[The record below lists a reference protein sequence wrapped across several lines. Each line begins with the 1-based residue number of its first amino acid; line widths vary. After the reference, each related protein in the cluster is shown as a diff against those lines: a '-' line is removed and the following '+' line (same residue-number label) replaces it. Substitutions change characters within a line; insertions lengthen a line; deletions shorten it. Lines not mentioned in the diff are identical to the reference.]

1 MYKDN
6 PDLSAPAFKR
16 PVQAG
21 NRAYFTEL
29 HHWNSVN
36 IIYAFLS
43 HGDIPIV
50 VNEASGHAT
59 FGALRS

>member
-1 MYKDN
+1 
-6 PDLSAPAFKR
+6 
-16 PVQAG
+16 VQAG

-43 HGDIPIV
+43 HADIPIV